1 MTMASRHPRKVLIAL
16 TSAAIVVTAAGCG
29 QSNSGSPSGKP
40 TAAAP
45 SACAELGG
53 TLGPD
58 QLCKVHAST
67 ADYTIDMSFPV
78 DYPEQQ
84 AVTDYLKQNRDGF
97 VDYVKKYP
105 PTGRPAPYSLDVKG
119 ETYRSGTSESGT
131 QSLVFDIDDDE
142 GMAHEGHPDTSYD
155 VFNYD
160 LGKHAPITLDTLFKP
175 GVNPADVLAPITAPI
190 LTERFGA
197 ELIPALHEAGMKAY
211 QNFAITDDAVVFFLG
226 ESQLR
231 VSNSGPFQFSVPR
244 NKLDSA
250 LAIASLAP
258 APPCTSGQ
266 VAVTADE
273 PSSIGTHRAVRLTF
287 ALTAG
292 ARPCTLTGYPGVD
305 TGAGGRLAHAERTV
319 SGYLGGL
326 PNGAP
331 TTVTLSAFQQAHAVV
346 EGDVV
351 ETIGNPCP
359 TYTQLLVTVP
369 DTTDTST
376 VAATLDTCSLA
387 VHPIGSDL

>member
-1 MTMASRHPRKVLIAL
+1 MNRVLAALASVAVIA
-16 TSAAIVVTAAGCG
+16 AAVGCG
-29 QSNSGSPSGKP
+29 TSGKP

-45 SACAELGG
+45 SVCTELGG
-53 TLGPD
+53 ALGPD
-58 QLCKVHAST
+58 QLCKVHASA
-67 ADYTIDMSFPV
+67 ADYTLDMSFPV

-84 AVTDYLKQNRDGF
+84 AVADYLKRNRDDF

-105 PTGRPAPYSLDVKG
+105 PTGRPAPYSLGVKG

-131 QSLVFDIDDDE
+131 QSLVFDVDDDE

-175 GVNPADVLAPITAPI
+175 GVNPVDVLAPIAAPI
-190 LTERFGA
+190 LTDKFGA
-197 ELIPALHEAGMKAY
+197 ELIPALHEAGLKAY
-211 QNFAITDDAVVFFLG
+211 QNFAITDDAVIFFLG

-244 NKLDSA
+244 AKLDST
-250 LAIASLAP
+250 LAIPPVEP
-258 APPCTSGQ
+258 APPCGSGQ
-266 VAVTADE
+266 VAVTVDE
-273 PSSIGTHRAVRLTF
+273 PVTIGTHRAVLVDF
-287 ALTAG
+287 ALAAG
-292 ARPCTLTGYPGVD
+292 ASRCALTGYPGVD
-305 TGAGGRLAHAERTV
+305 TGAGGPLVHAERTV

-331 TTVTLSAFQQAHAVV
+331 TTVTISAFQQAHAVV

-351 ETIGNPCP
+351 DTIGNPCP

-376 VAATLDTCSLA
+376 VAATLDACSLT

>member
-1 MTMASRHPRKVLIAL
+1 MLRL
-16 TSAAIVVTAAGCG
+16 
-29 QSNSGSPSGKP
+29 
-40 TAAAP
+40 
-45 SACAELGG
+45 
-53 TLGPD
+53 D
-58 QLCKVHAST
+58 QLCKVHASA
-67 ADYTIDMSFPV
+67 ADYTLDMSFPI

-84 AVTDYLKQNRDGF
+84 AVTDYLKQERDDF
-97 VDYVKKYP
+97 VDYVKKFP

-119 ETYRSGTSESGT
+119 ETYRSGTSESST
-131 QSLVFDIDDDE
+131 QSLVFDVGDDE

-160 LGKHAPITLDTLFKP
+160 LGKHAPITLHTLFKP
-175 GVNPADVLAPITAPI
+175 GLNPVDVLSPIAAPI
-190 LTERFGA
+190 LAEQFGA
-197 ELIPALHEAGMKAY
+197 ELIPALNEAGMKAY
-211 QNFAITDDAVVFFLG
+211 QNFAITDDAVIFFLG

-250 LAIASLAP
+250 LATAPVEP

-266 VAVTADE
+266 VSVTADE
-273 PSSIGTHRAVRLTF
+273 PVIVGTHRAVRLTF
-287 ALTAG
+287 ALPEG
-292 ARPCTLTGYPGVD
+292 ASPCTLTGYPGVD
-305 TGAGGRLAHAERTV
+305 TGAGGPPVHAERTV

-351 ETIGNPCP
+351 ETIGSPCP
-359 TYTQLLVTVP
+359 TYTQLLVTAP
-369 DTTDTST
+369 DTTGTST
-376 VAATLDTCSLA
+376 VPASLETCSLT